1 MRAELNK
8 KKAEDKIAIE
18 NKKDFKLS
26 KFTNIKAKTNT
37 HNSKN
42 LKSEGN

>member
-8 KKAEDKIAIE
+8 KKAEEKIAIE

-26 KFTNIKAKTNT
+26 KFTNVKPKTNT
-37 HNSKN
+37 YNPKKLKN
-42 LKSEGN
+42 E

>member
-8 KKAEDKIAIE
+8 KKTEEKIAIE

-26 KFTNIKAKTNT
+26 KF
-37 HNSKN
+37 KN
-42 LKSEGN
+42 V

>member
-8 KKAEDKIAIE
+8 KKAEEKKAIE

-26 KFTNIKAKTNT
+26 KFTSVKPKTNT
-37 HNSKN
+37 YNSKN
-42 LKSEGN
+42 LKTEK